1 MDWDDWWKASCLV
14 LLLEGISLF
23 MLPGQMRAGAR
34 LLAGM
39 SDRTLRV
46 AGLVTM
52 LLGLGLLMAV
62 GQ

>member
-1 MDWDDWWKASCLV
+1 MDWDSWWKASCLV
-14 LLLEGISLF
+14 LLLEGIPLF
-23 MLPGQMRAGAR
+23 MLPGQMKAGAR

-52 LLGLGLLMAV
+52 LLGVGLLMVA
-62 GQ
+62 GK